1 MLLRPGLS
9 TVLLAVVLMA
19 TAITAEVIVDDDE
32 AVALYARGR
41 RLMGEGDWFRA
52 ANAFEELSGRFPS
65 SPNLDLFLFHR
76 AKALY
81 YLGDLSAAQVAF
93 KRFVVLYPKAP
104 EIAYAHF
111 FLANTLYRNSAG
123 DPALASFMEAYRL
136 SQDSRLDRLISTSLQ
151 SLFENATL
159 ISLQPDD
166 FGALPPGKR
175 CPMIRLAA
183 AAMTS
188 KNDLEGAGR
197 LLAVC
202 GEEVDPSTASDVAQ
216 QRRRS
221 KFEIALVLPF
231 TGELQSWADDIQ
243 NGAIVA
249 TEMLAE
255 QDQLRIKLTSHDTH
269 GDALDAARIISDL
282 SRSNSVKLAIGPLT
296 SEAAAIA
303 TATLA
308 CGDLPLIVPAATQ
321 AGLTAPAPSAFQ
333 LSPNIG
339 LQGIRMA
346 EYAVEQ
352 LAAKT
357 AAIITSTSSDHL
369 RMASAFAE
377 RFENLGGKVIGVE
390 YYRSR
395 DKDFG
400 PYIRDLKSIILGHHP
415 DSTFFVTPDGDTLD
429 PDGVPAQVDCLYMP
443 GEAQQLRL
451 MLPQV
456 RFYKV
461 YGAYLGSDG
470 WADDAVYRLG
480 DDVTRRAIAPSPFLG
495 VSSSNEYLEF
505 AVAYDARYG
514 QQPSRLACLGYDAVR
529 LAARAAQAGDIS
541 RATLVQRLA
550 ATRGHVG
557 ASGLITC
564 GPNRENIEMPL
575 YRIAD
580 GMATLLVEVAPDS
593 ASGGTTE

>member
-1 MLLRPGLS
+1 MLTRHWSLI
-9 TVLLAVVLMA
+9 VLLAVVLL
-19 TAITAEVIVDDDE
+19 TGSISAEVIIDNDE
-32 AVALYARGR
+32 AVSLYARGR
-41 RLMGEGDWFRA
+41 RLMSEGDWFRA
-52 ANAFEELSGRFPS
+52 ANTFEELSGRFPS
-65 SPNLDLFLFHR
+65 SSNLDLFLFHK

-81 YLGDLSAAQVAF
+81 YLGDLNAAEVSF
-93 KRFVVLYPKAP
+93 KRFVALYPDAP
-104 EIAYAHF
+104 EIAYGHF
-111 FLANTLYRNSAG
+111 FLANTLYRNGEG
-123 DPALASFMEAYRL
+123 DPALASFLEAYRL
-136 SQDSRLDRLISTSLQ
+136 SQDSRLDRLISASVRAL
-151 SLFENATL
+151 LDNATL
-159 ISLQPDD
+159 ISLRPDD

-175 CPMIRLAA
+175 CAMIRLVSE
-183 AAMTS
+183 AMIS
-188 KNDLEGAGR
+188 KKDLEGAGR

-202 GEEVDPSTASDVAQ
+202 GEEVDPSTASEVTQ

-231 TGELQSWADDIQ
+231 TGELRTWADDIQ

-249 TEMLAE
+249 AEMLAE
-255 QDQLRIKLTSHDTH
+255 QDQIRIKLTSHDTQ

-282 SRSNSVKLAIGPLT
+282 SRSSSAKLAIGPLT

-308 CGDLPLIVPAATQ
+308 CGDLPLIIPAATQ
-321 AGLTAPAPSAFQ
+321 AGLTAPAKTAFQ

-346 EYAVEQ
+346 EYAVEK
-352 LAAKT
+352 LTART

-390 YYRSR
+390 YYRAR

-400 PYIRDLKSIILGHHP
+400 PYIRDLKSILLGFHP

-443 GEAQQLRL
+443 GEARQLRL

-456 RFYKV
+456 RFYKI

-470 WADDAVYRLG
+470 WADDAIYRLG
-480 DDVTRRAIAPSPFLG
+480 DDVTRKAIVPSPFLG
-495 VSSSNEYLEF
+495 VSSSDEYLEF
-505 AVAYDARYG
+505 AVAFDARYG
-514 QQPSRLACLGYDAVR
+514 KQPSRLACLGYDAVR
-529 LAARAAQAGDIS
+529 LASRAAQAGEIS
-541 RATLVQRLA
+541 RQNLVQRLS
-550 ATRGHVG
+550 ATRGYIG
-557 ASGLITC
+557 ASGVITC

-575 YRIAD
+575 YRIA
-580 GMATLLVEVAPDS
+580 GGTATLVVESETDTT
-593 ASGGTTE
+593 SGGTSE